1 MYKITITVNNK
12 NGDKMKENLNALDE
26 LNKGATMGMDAINF
40 VLDKTE
46 DDEFKKTLELEYN
59 KYKDISRRANHLYEN
74 YTMEK
79 EAHETNAM
87 NKMMTWY
94 GINMRTMNDQ
104 SNSKISELLMQG
116 TNMGIIE
123 GRRLLNNN
131 PSVDTEVKQIL
142 NDFVVMQEDSVETLK
157 KYL

>member
-1 MYKITITVNNK
+1 MEDINVKV
-12 NGDKMKENLNALDE
+12 LDE
-26 LNKGATMGMDAINF
+26 VNKGATMGMDAIHYVSDKVGDERF
-40 VLDKTE
+40 KKVLDV
-46 DDEFKKTLELEYN
+46 EYG
-59 KYKDISRRANHLYEN
+59 KYQDISNRVNGIYSQYN
-74 YTMEK
+74 TEK
-79 EAHETNAM
+79 EPHETNAM

-94 GINMRTMNDQ
+94 GVNMKTMNDQ

>member
-1 MYKITITVNNK
+1 MENN
-12 NGDKMKENLNALDE
+12 NLNILDE
-26 LNKGATMGMDAINF
+26 INKGATMGMDAISYVSEKVGDETFSN
-40 VLDKTE
+40 VLDG
-46 DDEFKKTLELEYN
+46 EYN
-59 KYKDISRRANHLYEN
+59 KYKDISRRVNNLYSN
-74 YTMEK
+74 YSNK
-79 EAHETNAM
+79 EPHETNAM

-94 GINMRTMNDQ
+94 GIQMNTITDK

-123 GRRLLNNN
+123 GRRLLNQNQEN
-131 PSVDTEVKQIL
+131 IATDVKNIL

>member
-1 MYKITITVNNK
+1 MEDINIKV
-12 NGDKMKENLNALDE
+12 LDE
-26 LNKGATMGMDAINF
+26 VNKGATMGMDAIHYVSNKVGDETF
-40 VLDKTE
+40 KKVLDV
-46 DDEFKKTLELEYN
+46 EYG
-59 KYKDISRRANHLYEN
+59 KYQEITNRVNDIYSQYA
-74 YTMEK
+74 EK
-79 EAHETNAM
+79 EPHETNAM

-94 GINMRTMNDQ
+94 GVNMKTMTDQ

-131 PSVDTEVKQIL
+131 PSVDDEVKQIL

>member
-1 MYKITITVNNK
+1 MEDVNVK
-12 NGDKMKENLNALDE
+12 VLDE
-26 LNKGATMGMDAINF
+26 VNKGTTMGMEAIHF
-40 VLDKTE
+40 VSDKVGDERFKKVLDVEYGKYR
-46 DDEFKKTLELEYN
+46 DIANRVDNIYSQYSQDEPQ
-59 KYKDISRRANHLYEN
+59 
-74 YTMEK
+74 
-79 EAHETNAM
+79 ETNIM

-94 GINMRTMNDQ
+94 GINMKTMNDQ

-131 PSVDTEVKQIL
+131 PSIDNEVKQIL

>member
-1 MYKITITVNNK
+1 MEEI
-12 NGDKMKENLNALDE
+12 NAKVLDE
-26 LNKGATMGMDAINF
+26 VNKGATMGMDAIHYVSNKVGDETF
-40 VLDKTE
+40 KKVLDV
-46 DDEFKKTLELEYN
+46 EYG
-59 KYKDISRRANHLYEN
+59 KYQKITNRVNDIYSQYAQ
-74 YTMEK
+74 K
-79 EAHETNAM
+79 EPHETNAM
-87 NKMMTWY
+87 SKMMTWY
-94 GINMRTMNDQ
+94 GINMKTMNDQ